1 MFFIFLLTQRHLH
14 PADVEN
20 RPNGLTINI
29 FIGRQGR
36 VSIRAISYY
45 AFEAVFL
52 LFFSKL
58 KHITGSSFLITI
70 KMFFLFLSYFYYFCC
85 IIIMGSSF

>member
-1 MFFIFLLTQRHLH
+1 MFFIFLLAQRHLH

-29 FIGRQGR
+29 FIGRQVGR

-52 LFFSKL
+52 MFFSK
-58 KHITGSSFLITI
+58 
-70 KMFFLFLSYFYYFCC
+70 
-85 IIIMGSSF
+85 